1 MNMKGILPIDYE
13 KKKQKKMVFNE
24 PEKDKEEDNGD
35 DGDSFFS
42 YLKEKFIKDC
52 MSLGFEK

>member
-1 MNMKGILPIDYE
+1 MKGILPIDYE